1 MLGKIRSL
9 ITNIRNVFNEYP
21 RKFWILVGVGFID
34 GLGGTLLFPFFALYI
49 TSKFDVGMTEAGL
62 LLSIFSITG
71 LIGSMI
77 GGALTDKFGRK
88 PIMLIGIIF
97 SAVSALSMGLVNS
110 LAAFYLLAVVVG
122 LLSNLGGP
130 ANQAMIA
137 DILPENKRATG
148 FGVMRVSGNLTWI
161 IGPTIG
167 GLVQAATHSYL
178 PLFIIDTVI
187 SLIVA
192 ALVWKF
198 VAETKPEAKENVPQ
212 ESFGKT
218 ILGYFTVLKD
228 KIFLAFIFVSVLML
242 LVYTQMYS
250 SLSVFMV
257 DHRGF
262 TARDYGLLLS
272 VSAVLV
278 IFAQFPISHKIK
290 DSPPMKMMALGA
302 FFYMVGFTMFGFIT
316 ALWMYGAAILIITL
330 GEMIVVPTGQALVAR
345 FAPEDMRG
353 RYMATYGL
361 AWTIPQAI
369 GPVGAGLIMDNYNPN
384 WVWYIGGIL
393 VLISI
398 LGFLMLHR
406 HVPAAL
412 PTESA
417 AAAE

>member
-1 MLGKIRSL
+1 MFAKIRAY
-9 ITNIRNVFNEYP
+9 INNIRKVFNEYP

-34 GLGGTLLFPFFALYI
+34 GIGGTLLFPFFSLYI
-49 TSKFDVGMTEAGL
+49 THKFGVGMTEAGL
-62 LLSIFSITG
+62 LLSIFSFTG

-97 SAVSALSMGLVNS
+97 SAASALSMGLVNS

-122 LLSNLGGP
+122 TLSNLGGP

-167 GLVQAATHSYL
+167 GLVQTASGEYL

-218 ILGYFTVLKD
+218 VLGYFTVLKD

-250 SLSVFMV
+250 TLSVFMV
-257 DHRGF
+257 NHRGF
-262 TARDYGLLLS
+262 TSQDYGALLS
-272 VSAVLV
+272 ISAVLV
-278 IFAQFPISHKIK
+278 IFTQFPISHKIK
-290 DSPPMKMMALGA
+290 DYPPMKMMALGA
-302 FFYMVGFTMFGFIT
+302 FFYMIGFTMFGFIN
-316 ALWMYGAAILIITL
+316 ALWLYAAAILIITL
-330 GEMIVVPTGQALVAR
+330 GEMIVVPTGQGLVAH
-345 FAPEDMRG
+345 FAPEEMRG

-361 AWTIPQAI
+361 AWTIPQML
-369 GPVGAGLIMDNYNPN
+369 GPVGAGLIMDNYDPN
-384 WVWYIGGIL
+384 WVWYIGGVL
-393 VLISI
+393 VLVSI
-398 LGFLMLHR
+398 LGFLSLHR
-406 HVPAAL
+406 RVPAL
-412 PTESA
+412 PTETVA